1 VPTETWW
8 NLPDEKRR
16 RVTEAAMVE
25 FGRRG
30 FSAGSL
36 NVIAREAGIAK
47 GSLFQYFDDKLDIFT
62 TICEASVETIRDAAI
77 DGVDVE
83 NDAFFP
89 ALRRIVRNWLTFFM
103 SHPIERGI
111 AYAAS
116 NEVDPEAGA
125 AVRSVT
131 SAHFVSEL
139 RPLVKAAEARREF
152 RPDVEVDQ
160 VISMVVLLLR
170 HLDKAPFYP
179 HVDPVLDLTDKRP
192 AEVEQVALELVDAL
206 ERAYGNP
213 RQRAKNRPLT
223 RSARTAHI

>member
-8 NLPDEKRR
+8 NLPADKRA

-25 FGRRG
+25 WGKRG

-36 NVIAREAGIAK
+36 NVIAREADIAK
-47 GSLFQYFDDKLDIFT
+47 GSLFQYFDDKLDMFT
-62 TICEASVETIRDAAI
+62 TICEAGVERIRDAALAGI
-77 DGVDVE
+77 DVE

-89 ALRRIVRNWLTFFM
+89 ALRRIVHNWLTFFTD
-103 SHPIERGI
+103 HPVERGF
-111 AYAAS
+111 AYAAG
-116 NEVDPEAGA
+116 NEVDQEAGA

-131 SAHFVSEL
+131 SSHFVSEL
-139 RPLVKAAEARREF
+139 TPLVKGAVARGEF
-152 RPDVEVDQ
+152 RPDADVDQ

-179 HVDPVLDLTDKRP
+179 HVDPVLGLTGKKP
-192 AEVEQVALELVDAL
+192 AEVERVALELVDAL

-213 RQRAKNRPLT
+213 RKRTRP
-223 RSARTAHI
+223 RS